1 MPGLLK
7 NQEKGLMKRPLFA
20 NTELHSEVMQVLE
33 QAIEGKVKLN
43 ISKDELVTL
52 RNELEDITKVP
63 NINNKKQ
70 ESGF

>member
-7 NQEKGLMKRPLFA
+7 NQEKELMKRQLFA

-33 QAIEGKVKLN
+33 QAIEGKIKLN

-70 ESGF
+70 ESEF

>member
-1 MPGLLK
+1 MPGVLQ
-7 NQEKGLMKRPLFA
+7 NQEKELLKRQLFA

-33 QAIEGKVKLN
+33 QAIEGKIKLN

-70 ESGF
+70 ESEF

>member
-1 MPGLLK
+1 MPGVLQ
-7 NQEKGLMKRPLFA
+7 NQEKDLLKRQLFA

-33 QAIEGKVKLN
+33 QAIEGKIKLS

-52 RNELEDITKVP
+52 RNELGDITKVP

-70 ESGF
+70 ESEF

>member
-1 MPGLLK
+1 MPDLLK
-7 NQEKGLMKRPLFA
+7 NQEKELMKRQLFA

-33 QAIEGKVKLN
+33 QAIEGKIKLN

-70 ESGF
+70 ESEF

>member
-7 NQEKGLMKRPLFA
+7 NQEKELMKRQLFA

-33 QAIEGKVKLN
+33 QAIEGKIKLN

-52 RNELEDITKVP
+52 RNELEDITKVL

-70 ESGF
+70 ESEF

>member
-1 MPGLLK
+1 MPGLLQ
-7 NQEKGLMKRPLFA
+7 NQEKELLKRQLFA
-20 NTELHSEVMQVLE
+20 NAELHREVMQVLE
-33 QAIEGKVKLN
+33 QAIEGKIKLN

-70 ESGF
+70 ESEF

>member
-7 NQEKGLMKRPLFA
+7 NQEKELMKKQLFA

-33 QAIEGKVKLN
+33 QAIEGKIKLN

-52 RNELEDITKVP
+52 RNELEDTTKVP

-70 ESGF
+70 ESEF

>member
-1 MPGLLK
+1 MPGVLQ
-7 NQEKGLMKRPLFA
+7 NQEKDLLKRQLFA

-33 QAIEGKVKLN
+33 QAIEGKIKLN

-70 ESGF
+70 ESEF

>member
-7 NQEKGLMKRPLFA
+7 NQEKELMKRQLFA

>member
-1 MPGLLK
+1 MLDLLK
-7 NQEKGLMKRPLFA
+7 NQEKELMKRQLFA
-20 NTELHSEVMQVLE
+20 NTELHSEVIQVLE
-33 QAIEGKVKLN
+33 QAIEGKIKLN

-70 ESGF
+70 ESEF